1 MALTVRTN
9 IASLGA
15 INQLNRTQGSLT
27 SSLERISSGLRVN
40 RASDDAAGLS
50 VASRMMSDNTSL
62 SQAMRN
68 TNDGISMIQTA
79 EGGLN
84 ELNNILVRMRELS
97 VQASNETYNTTDRS
111 MITTEMTQLGAE
123 YTRITDTSNFN
134 RTTLLN
140 SADTSFDIQVG
151 IQNSTND
158 RISLDLNS
166 LASEAADVGLAT
178 LMGGG
183 AAGGIA
189 SSGLIAVAQANITII
204 DSALDDIS
212 TRRSRLGAFQNRLES
227 AFSEAAN
234 YSQNLSA
241 AQSQIMDV
249 DYASESANMTR
260 YQIQQQA
267 GVAALAQAKAIP
279 HSVISLLS

>member
-1 MALTVRTN
+1 MALTLNTN
-9 IASLGA
+9 TAVLRSIH
-15 INQLNRTQGSLT
+15 NLNNTQRSLT

-40 RASDDAAGLS
+40 RAADDAAGLS
-50 VASRMMSDNTSL
+50 VANRMNSDNTSL

-97 VQASNETYNTTDRS
+97 VQAGNETYNSTDRS
-111 MITTEMTQLGAE
+111 MIATEMTQLKNE
-123 YTRITDTSNFN
+123 YARIVTTANFN
-134 RTTLLN
+134 RTQLLN
-140 SADTSFDIQVG
+140 STDTSFNIQVG
-151 IQNSTND
+151 IQNTGND
-158 RISLDLNS
+158 RITINLNS
-166 LASEAADVGLAT
+166 LAAAASNVGLNT
-178 LMGGG
+178 LFSSS
-183 AAGGIA
+183 IA
-189 SSGLIAVAQANITII
+189 SAGLLTQAQLNITSI
-204 DSALDDIS
+204 DTALNNIS
-212 TRRSRLGAFQNRLES
+212 TRRSRLGALQNRLEN
-227 AFSEAAN
+227 ALSEASN

-241 AQSQIMDV
+241 SQSQILDV

-279 HSVISLLS
+279 QSVISLLS

>member
-9 IASLGA
+9 IASLSA
-15 INQLNRTQGSLT
+15 INQLNKTQGSLT

-40 RASDDAAGLS
+40 RAADDAAGMS
-50 VASRMMSDNTSL
+50 VANRMNSDNTSL

-97 VQASNETYNTTDRS
+97 VQASNETYNSTDRS
-111 MITTEMTQLGAE
+111 MIATEMTQLKSE
-123 YTRITDTSNFN
+123 YARIVTTANFN
-134 RTTLLN
+134 RTNLLN
-140 SADTSFDIQVG
+140 STDTSFNIQVG
-151 IQNSTND
+151 IQNTAND
-158 RISLDLNS
+158 RIAINLSS
-166 LASEAADVGLAT
+166 LASAASNVGLNT
-178 LMGGG
+178 LFGSS
-183 AAGGIA
+183 IA
-189 SSGLIAVAQANITII
+189 SSGSVGQAQLNITNI
-204 DSALDDIS
+204 DTALNGIS
-212 TRRSRLGAFQNRLES
+212 TRRSRLGALQNRLES
-227 AFSEAAN
+227 ALSEASN

-241 AQSQIMDV
+241 SQSQILDV

-279 HSVISLLS
+279 QSVISLLS

>member
-9 IASLGA
+9 VASLSA
-15 INQLNRTQGSLT
+15 IHQLNRTQGSLT
-27 SSLERISSGLRVN
+27 NSLERISSGLRVN
-40 RASDDAAGLS
+40 RAADDAAGMS
-50 VASRMMSDNTSL
+50 VANRMNSDNTSL

-97 VQASNETYNTTDRS
+97 VQASNETYNSTDRS
-111 MITTEMTQLGAE
+111 MIATEMTQLKNE
-123 YTRITDTSNFN
+123 YARIVTTANFN
-134 RTTLLN
+134 RTQLLN
-140 SADTSFDIQVG
+140 STDTAFNIQVG
-151 IQNSTND
+151 IQNTAND
-158 RISLDLNS
+158 RIVINLSS
-166 LASEAADVGLAT
+166 LAAAASNVGLKT
-178 LMGGG
+178 LF
-183 AAGGIA
+183 ASSIA
-189 SSGLIAVAQANITII
+189 SSGNLSAAQTNITNI
-204 DSALDDIS
+204 DSALNGIS
-212 TRRSRLGAFQNRLES
+212 TRRSRLGAMQNRLEN
-227 AFSEAAN
+227 ALSEAAN

-241 AQSQIMDV
+241 SQSQILDV

-279 HSVISLLS
+279 QSVISLLS

>member
-9 IASLGA
+9 IASLSA
-15 INQLNRTQGSLT
+15 IHHLNRTQGSLT
-27 SSLERISSGLRVN
+27 TSLERISSGLRVN
-40 RASDDAAGLS
+40 RAADDAAGLS
-50 VASRMMSDNTSL
+50 VASRMASDNTSL

-97 VQASNETYNTTDRS
+97 VQASNETYNSTDRS
-111 MITTEMTQLGAE
+111 MITTEMTQLSSE
-123 YTRITDTSNFN
+123 YARIVTTANFN
-134 RTTLLN
+134 RTNLLN
-140 SADTSFDIQVG
+140 GDDTAFNIQVG
-151 IQNSTND
+151 IQNSSAD
-158 RISLDLNS
+158 RITINMSS
-166 LASEAADVGLAT
+166 LAAAASDVGLKT
-178 LMGGG
+178 LFG
-183 AAGGIA
+183 ASSMA
-189 SSGLIAVAQANITII
+189 SSGQLGAAQTNIDLI
-204 DSALDDIS
+204 DSALNDIS
-212 TRRSRLGAFQNRLES
+212 TRRSRLGALQNRLEN
-227 AFSEAAN
+227 ALSEASN

-241 AQSQIMDV
+241 SQSQIMDV

-279 HSVISLLS
+279 QSVISLLS

>member
-9 IASLGA
+9 IASLSA
-15 INQLNRTQGSLT
+15 IHQLNRTQGNLT
-27 SSLERISSGLRVN
+27 MSLERISSGLRVN
-40 RASDDAAGLS
+40 RAADDAAGLS
-50 VASRMMSDNTSL
+50 VASRMNSDNTSL

-97 VQASNETYNTTDRS
+97 VQASNETYNSTDRS
-111 MITTEMTQLGAE
+111 MIATEMTQLKSE
-123 YTRITDTSNFN
+123 YARIVTTANFN
-134 RTTLLN
+134 RTNLLN
-140 SADTSFDIQVG
+140 STDSAFNIQVG
-151 IQNSTND
+151 IQNTAND
-158 RISLDLNS
+158 RIAINLSS
-166 LASEAADVGLAT
+166 LASAASNVGLKT
-178 LMGGG
+178 LF
-183 AAGGIA
+183 ASSIA
-189 SSGLIAVAQANITII
+189 SSGSLAQANINITNI
-204 DSALDDIS
+204 DTALNGIS
-212 TRRSRLGAFQNRLES
+212 TRRSRLGALQNRLEN
-227 AFSEAAN
+227 ALSEASN

-241 AQSQIMDV
+241 SQSQILDV

-279 HSVISLLS
+279 QSVISLLS

>member
-9 IASLGA
+9 IASLSA
-15 INQLNRTQGSLT
+15 ISQLNRTQGSLT
-27 SSLERISSGLRVN
+27 QSLERISSGLRVN
-40 RASDDAAGLS
+40 RAADDAAGLS

-79 EGGLN
+79 EGGLT

-97 VQASNETYNTTDRS
+97 VQASNETYNSTDRS
-111 MITTEMTQLGAE
+111 MIATEMTQLKNEFA
-123 YTRITDTSNFN
+123 RIVTTANFN
-134 RTTLLN
+134 RTSLLN
-140 SADTSFDIQVG
+140 STDTAFNIQVG

-158 RISLDLNS
+158 RIAINLSS
-166 LASEAADVGLAT
+166 LASAASNVGLKTMFASS
-178 LMGGG
+178 
-183 AAGGIA
+183 IA
-189 SSGLIAVAQANITII
+189 SSGNLSTAQANITLI
-204 DSALDDIS
+204 DTALNGIS
-212 TRRSRLGAFQNRLES
+212 TRRSRLGALQNRLEN
-227 AFSEAAN
+227 ALSEASN

-241 AQSQIMDV
+241 SQSQILDV

-279 HSVISLLS
+279 QSVISLLS